1 MGAEPGQVD
10 DYLRANVVDEP
21 RAYADGRAAAHA
33 AGLPQIEVSAGQGKL
48 LKLLVV
54 LSGARRV
61 LEIGTLGGYSTSWL
75 ADGVGPDGHVTTC
88 EFEQRHA
95 DVARSNLDA
104 AGLGDRVDIRLG
116 AARDTLA
123 ALRREDAEPFD
134 LVFIDAD
141 KENNPHYVLESLE
154 LTRSGSIII
163 VDNVVRSGSVLHPG
177 DASTDEG
184 RATNGTREVLDILG
198 SDPRLEATAL
208 QTTGSKGWDGF
219 ALAVVR

>member
-1 MGAEPGQVD
+1 MGVEPADVD
-10 DYLRANVVDEP
+10 NYLRATVVDEP
-21 RAYADGRAAAHA
+21 QAFAAGRAAALA

-48 LKLLVV
+48 LKLLVGV
-54 LSGARRV
+54 SGARRV

-75 ADGVGPDGHVTTC
+75 ADGVGPEGHVTTC
-88 EFEQRHA
+88 EFEPHHA
-95 DVARSNLDA
+95 DVARRNLDA
-104 AGLGDRVDIRLG
+104 AGVGDRVDIRIG

-123 ALRREDAEPFD
+123 ALRQDEVEPFD

-141 KENNPHYVLESLE
+141 KENNPHYVLEALE
-154 LTRSGSIII
+154 LTHPGSIII
-163 VDNVVRSGSVLHPG
+163 VDNVVRDGTVLHTG
-177 DASTDEG
+177 DASTVEG

-198 SDPRLEATAL
+198 GDPRLDATAL

>member
-1 MGAEPGQVD
+1 MDVDPAAVD
-10 DYLRANVVDEP
+10 DYLRRTVIEEP
-21 RAYADGRAAAHA
+21 VALSQGRKASHR
-33 AGLPQIEVSAGQGKL
+33 AGLPAIEVSAGQGKL
-48 LKLLVV
+48 LELLAR

-75 ADGVGPDGHVTTC
+75 AAGVGPAGHVTTC
-88 EFEQRHA
+88 EFEPRHA
-95 DVARSNLDA
+95 EVARVNLDA
-104 AGLGDRVDIRLG
+104 AGVGNRVDIRLG

-123 ALRREDAEPFD
+123 ALRQEEVAPFD

-154 LTRSGSIII
+154 LTRPGSIII
-163 VDNVVRSGSVLHPG
+163 VDNVVRNGAVVHIG
-177 DASTDEG
+177 DASTVEG
-184 RATNGTREVLDILG
+184 RATNGTREVLDLLG